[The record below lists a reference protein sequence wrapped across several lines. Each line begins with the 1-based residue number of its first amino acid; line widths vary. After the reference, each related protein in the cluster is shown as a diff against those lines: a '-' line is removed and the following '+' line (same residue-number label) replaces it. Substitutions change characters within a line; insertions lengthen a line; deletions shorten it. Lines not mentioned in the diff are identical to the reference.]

1 MINILLK
8 ILEKFTLDY
17 IPSLPIGLRTQLYK
31 NILPIRKLK
40 DKVLLNKPKSQQ
52 TFQDRIDFARTARIG
67 YDYTGSRLN
76 KFNDN
81 VHLEKIA
88 NSEMDIYKFTPN
100 NSQEDTFAIYFHGG
114 GYYNGSI
121 TAYKNI
127 VSQFTYELQIPM
139 YYFEYSLTPE
149 FLFPAAHEDAKK
161 AVEIISR
168 LETSKQTIWMGD
180 SAGGGL
186 ATGILVDKTFDIS
199 PDKLI
204 LMSPWLDLSDENKD
218 RKYLKNKDILLAI
231 DGVKNI
237 GEYYAGEYGVTN
249 PILSP
254 VFAEIETFPNTLIQV
269 CSDELL
275 YNDAIEF
282 CKKLEKNNIPFE
294 LQTWENLWHG
304 WQFFPIQESQE
315 AREKIVSFVKDNSY
329 SSPK

>member
-1 MINILLK
+1 MQKKLLK
-8 ILEKFTLDY
+8 
-17 IPSLPIGLRTQLYK
+17 
-31 NILPIRKLK
+31 
-40 DKVLLNKPKSQQ
+40 
-52 TFQDRIDFARTARIG
+52 
-67 YDYTGSRLN
+67 
-76 KFNDN
+76 
-81 VHLEKIA
+81 
-88 NSEMDIYKFTPN
+88 
-100 NSQEDTFAIYFHGG
+100 
-114 GYYNGSI
+114 
-121 TAYKNI
+121 
-127 VSQFTYELQIPM
+127 
-139 YYFEYSLTPE
+139 
-149 FLFPAAHEDAKK
+149 
-161 AVEIISR
+161 IISR

-294 LQTWENLWHG
+294 LQT
-304 WQFFPIQESQE
+304 
-315 AREKIVSFVKDNSY
+315 
-329 SSPK
+329 